1 MPVTRRAGALFARHA
16 GRLARS
22 LRGHLV
28 GGAKTVS
35 QSSPDKSKQ
44 KGVPLPDVATML
56 VHGINHFDFD
66 PARHRLVSAASCTT
80 TALAHMIRPLLERDL
95 TRNMITAGMSTVHA
109 VTSSQPVLDA
119 VPKAGATDLRKT
131 RGALEKEIRECYVPK
146 YYKYMTVTIKPKE
159 QTLFY
164 YVDGEVKG
172 PARQTYIER
181 TTVLKAIASA
191 QGFTDFAKK
200 KAVRLSRVDGRK
212 FTINCVKAREDSS
225 LDLEVY
231 PGDRVFVPRKIF

>member
-1 MPVTRRAGALFARHA
+1 MSIKIVGKRLGRWGAICALLLAGLLLAGCQTASPKQSPGERLDTGAGAP
-16 GRLARS
+16 GN
-22 LRGHLV
+22 
-28 GGAKTVS
+28 KE
-35 QSSPDKSKQ
+35 
-44 KGVPLPDVATML
+44 PDVFR
-56 VHGINHFDFD
+56 VGD
-66 PARHRLVSAASCTT
+66 S
-80 TALAHMIRPLLERDL
+80 
-95 TRNMITAGMSTVHA
+95 
-109 VTSSQPVLDA
+109 VTIVF
-119 VPKAGATDLRKT
+119 TDLPTQAPAFEEKLKDDGTITLLLNQTFIAAGKT